1 MEVCLRARRS
11 FPGILPSLGLAAAVL
26 VAAVLALLSSAGVA
40 PAAADSRPA
49 PEVPATASPSGS
61 PAVPTWRLKSYRKV
75 GFDRSFKADLI
86 DELPEPP
93 RLVIFGGSRA
103 TRFEP
108 PYFLEQAGL
117 PTFNC
122 SVQNCRPTDAYAF
135 ASYLFS
141 RAPDV
146 KLNCVFAVQTATFA
160 DAALPPGLL
169 YDERLAAAFPGD
181 LIERQKALAG
191 RPRIKEVLGRNRFT
205 ARGELV
211 RNSYDI
217 RRGVPGY
224 SFGRHLDTYIRRL
237 LPKYTWT
244 GPARESR
251 SRYYFEETMRLF
263 NAHGV
268 VPAVVIMPYH
278 PRALRAFRDVGFRK
292 KMAVLHAYLRDART
306 RCDFRVLN
314 LLTVASFRGRTG
326 WFYDGAHVTAE
337 NSRLIARHALR
348 TQPDCFR

>member
-1 MEVCLRARRS
+1 MRARRS
-11 FPGILPSLGLAAAVL
+11 YSGILPSLGIAV
-26 VAAVLALLSSAGVA
+26 AMLALLSSGAAVAAG
-40 PAAADSRPA
+40 STPA
-49 PEVPATASPSGS
+49 PEIPTSASPSAP
-61 PAVPTWRLKSYRKV
+61 PAVPTWRLTSYRKV

-117 PTFNC
+117 PAFNC

-135 ASYLFS
+135 ANYLFS

-146 KLNCVFAVQTATFA
+146 KLDCVFAVQTATFA
-160 DAALPPGLL
+160 DATLHTGLL
-169 YDERLAAAFPGD
+169 YDERLSAAFPGE

-191 RPRIKEVLGRNRFT
+191 RPKIKEVLGRNLFT
-205 ARGELV
+205 ARGQLV

-217 RRGVPGY
+217 RRDLPGY
-224 SFGRHLDTYIRRL
+224 SFSRHLDSYIRRL
-237 LPKYTWT
+237 LPNYTWT
-244 GPARESR
+244 GPTRETR
-251 SRYYFEETMRLF
+251 SRFYFEKTMRLF

-278 PRALRAFRDVGFRK
+278 PRALRAFGEVGFGK
-292 KMAVLHAYLRDART
+292 KMAVLRAYLRDART
-306 RCDFRVLN
+306 RCDFRVLD
-314 LLTVASFRGRTG
+314 LLTIASFGGRTS
-326 WFYDGAHVTAE
+326 WFYDGAHVTSE
-337 NSRLIARHALR
+337 NSRLIAGHALR
-348 TQPDCFR
+348 TEPVCFH

>member
-1 MEVCLRARRS
+1 MRARRS

-26 VAAVLALLSSAGVA
+26 AAATLALLSSGAGVA
-40 PAAADSRPA
+40 PAAADGGPA
-49 PEVPATASPSGS
+49 LEAPPTASPSAS
-61 PAVPTWRLKSYRKV
+61 PAVPTWRLTSYRKV

-135 ASYLFS
+135 ANYLFS
-141 RAPDV
+141 KAPDV
-146 KLNCVFAVQTATFA
+146 KLDCVFAVQTATFA
-160 DAALPPGLL
+160 DAPLHAGLL
-169 YDERLAAAFPGD
+169 YDERLSTALPGD

-205 ARGELV
+205 ARGQLV

-217 RRGVPGY
+217 RRDKPGY
-224 SFGRHLDTYIRRL
+224 SFSRHLDSYIRRL

-244 GPARESR
+244 GPTRESR
-251 SRYYFEETMRLF
+251 SRYYFEKTMRLF

-278 PRALRAFRDVGFRK
+278 PRALRAFGEVGFRK
-292 KMAVLHAYLRDART
+292 KMAVLRAYLRDARR
-306 RCDFRVLN
+306 RCDFRVLD
-314 LLTVASFRGRTG
+314 LLTVSSFGGRTS
-326 WFYDGAHVTAE
+326 WFYDGAHVTRE

-348 TQPDCFR
+348 TQPVCFR

>member
-1 MEVCLRARRS
+1 MRARRS

-26 VAAVLALLSSAGVA
+26 ALLSSGAGTA
-40 PAAADSRPA
+40 PAAAGGRPA
-49 PEVPATASPSGS
+49 PAVPASASRSAP
-61 PAVPTWRLKSYRKV
+61 PVVPTWRLTSYLKV

-117 PTFNC
+117 PAFNC

-135 ASYLFS
+135 ATYLFS

-146 KLNCVFAVQTATFA
+146 KLDCVFAVQTATFA
-160 DAALPPGLL
+160 DATLHAGLL

-181 LIERQKALAG
+181 LVERQKELAG
-191 RPRIKEVLGRNRFT
+191 RPKIKEVLGNNRFT
-205 ARGELV
+205 ARGQLV

-217 RRGVPGY
+217 RRAMPGY
-224 SFGRHLDTYIRRL
+224 SFSRHLDSYIRRL

-244 GPARESR
+244 GPTRETR
-251 SRYYFEETMRLF
+251 SRYYFEKTMRLF

-278 PRALRAFRDVGFRK
+278 PRALRAFDEVGFGK
-292 KMAVLHAYLRDART
+292 KMAVLRAYLRDART
-306 RCDFRVLN
+306 RCDFRVLD
-314 LLTVASFRGRTG
+314 LLTVASFGGRTG
-326 WFYDGAHVTAE
+326 WFYDGAHVTRE
-337 NSRLIARHALR
+337 NSRLIARHALSA
-348 TQPDCFR
+348 QPICFR